1 MIPAIANYFGITI
14 DELFGYESARQ
25 NRLDTILQT
34 ISEKNRRN
42 NGVDDCVDECIADAR
57 SALLEFPGNE
67 KLMLCLASL
76 LYNAGYVRHGEHHLT
91 DANGYDIFDTARH
104 REYNE
109 WQEAIQLYEKL
120 LSSLGKGTLRQ
131 TALLRNFPKSGH
143 GGVRQ
148 PSRMLRWKSRRIPAG
163 MSG

>member
-1 MIPAIANYFGITI
+1 M
-14 DELFGYESARQ
+14 
-25 NRLDTILQT
+25 
-34 ISEKNRRN
+34 
-42 NGVDDCVDECIADAR
+42 DECIADAR

-120 LSSLGKGTLRQ
+120 LSSLGEGTLRQ